1 MPFIIDYQ
9 CLCAIGSE
17 IKMFSGVQ
25 LGQAISE
32 AIKRKNVSQKE
43 VADHFGVKQPS
54 VSGWIKNGRIDK
66 KHLDKL
72 IDYFSDVVTPS
83 HFGIETFKVLKSNE
97 ESSIRFPRL
106 NAEATCGAGTINDH
120 YIEVVDYVTVAAA
133 WAREKLGGNLNKI
146 QVITARGD
154 SMEPTIEDGDVMFV
168 DTAIEAFEGDGL
180 YLLWY
185 IDGLKAKRLQST
197 VGGGLMIISD
207 NNSYRTET
215 VRGEDLNAVH
225 IIGRIRGAW
234 RLSQF

>member
-1 MPFIIDYQ
+1 MNTLKDRLEELMAEYGLDTQQQLADFAGVSKGLVGQ
-9 CLCAIGSE
+9 WFNGST
-17 IKMFSGVQ
+17 G
-25 LGQAISE
+25 LGAKPLS
-32 AIKRKNVSQKE
+32 A
-43 VADHFGVKQPS
+43 F
-54 VSGWIKNGRIDK
+54 DK
-66 KHLDKL
+66 KTRFSINWLTEGTGDK
-72 IDYFSDVVTPS
+72 YKT
-83 HFGIETFKVLKSNE
+83 HVLPAIT
-97 ESSIRFPRL
+97 ESESEDRIRFPRL

-120 YIEVVDYVTVAAA
+120 YIEVVDYVTVASA

-207 NNSYRTET
+207 NSSYRTET
-215 VRGEDLNAVH
+215 VSGEDLNAVH

>member
-1 MPFIIDYQ
+1 MNTLKDRLEELMAEYGLDTQQQLADFAGVSKGLVGQ
-9 CLCAIGSE
+9 WFNGST
-17 IKMFSGVQ
+17 G
-25 LGQAISE
+25 LGAKPLS
-32 AIKRKNVSQKE
+32 A
-43 VADHFGVKQPS
+43 F
-54 VSGWIKNGRIDK
+54 DK
-66 KHLDKL
+66 KTRFSINWLTEGTGDK
-72 IDYFSDVVTPS
+72 YKT
-83 HFGIETFKVLKSNE
+83 HVLPAIT
-97 ESSIRFPRL
+97 ESESEDRIRFPRL

-120 YIEVVDYVTVAAA
+120 YIEVVDYVTVASA

-154 SMEPTIEDGDVMFV
+154 SMEPTIENGDVMFV

-207 NNSYRTET
+207 NSSYQTET
-215 VRGEDLNAVH
+215 VRGEDLNAVR

>member
-1 MPFIIDYQ
+1 MNTLKDRLEELMAEYGLTTQQQLADFAGVSKGLVGQ
-9 CLCAIGSE
+9 WFNGST
-17 IKMFSGVQ
+17 G
-25 LGQAISE
+25 LGAKPLS
-32 AIKRKNVSQKE
+32 A
-43 VADHFGVKQPS
+43 F
-54 VSGWIKNGRIDK
+54 DK
-66 KHLDKL
+66 KTSFSINWLADGTGDK
-72 IDYFSDVVTPS
+72 YKT
-83 HFGIETFKVLKSNE
+83 HVLPAIT
-97 ESSIRFPRL
+97 ESESEDRIRFPRL
-106 NAEATCGAGTINDH
+106 NAEATCGAAGTINDH

-146 QVITARGD
+146 QVITAHGD
-154 SMEPTIEDGDVMFV
+154 SMEPTIENGDVMFV
-168 DTAIEAFEGDGL
+168 DTAVEAFEGDGL

-207 NNSYRTET
+207 NSSYRTET

>member
-1 MPFIIDYQ
+1 MNTLKDRLEELMAEYGLDTQQQLADFAGVSKGLVGQ
-9 CLCAIGSE
+9 WFNGST
-17 IKMFSGVQ
+17 G
-25 LGQAISE
+25 LGAKPLS
-32 AIKRKNVSQKE
+32 A
-43 VADHFGVKQPS
+43 F
-54 VSGWIKNGRIDK
+54 DK
-66 KHLDKL
+66 KTRFSINWLTEGTGDK
-72 IDYFSDVVTPS
+72 YKT
-83 HFGIETFKVLKSNE
+83 HVLPAIT
-97 ESSIRFPRL
+97 ESESEDRIRFPRL

-120 YIEVVDYVTVAAA
+120 YIEVVDYVTVASA
-133 WAREKLGGNLNKI
+133 WAREKLGGNLKKI

-207 NNSYRTET
+207 NSSYQTET
-215 VRGEDLNAVH
+215 VRGEDLNAVR

>member
-1 MPFIIDYQ
+1 MNTLKDRLEELMTEYGLDTQQQLADFAGVSKGLVGQ
-9 CLCAIGSE
+9 WFNGST
-17 IKMFSGVQ
+17 G
-25 LGQAISE
+25 LGAKPLS
-32 AIKRKNVSQKE
+32 A
-43 VADHFGVKQPS
+43 F
-54 VSGWIKNGRIDK
+54 DK
-66 KHLDKL
+66 KTRFSINWLTEGTGDK
-72 IDYFSDVVTPS
+72 YKT
-83 HFGIETFKVLKSNE
+83 HVLPAIT
-97 ESSIRFPRL
+97 ESESEDRIRFPRL

-207 NNSYRTET
+207 NSSYRTET

>member
-1 MPFIIDYQ
+1 MNTLKDRLEELMAEYGLDTQQQLADFAGVSKGLVGQ
-9 CLCAIGSE
+9 WFNGST
-17 IKMFSGVQ
+17 G
-25 LGQAISE
+25 LGAKPLS
-32 AIKRKNVSQKE
+32 A
-43 VADHFGVKQPS
+43 F
-54 VSGWIKNGRIDK
+54 DK
-66 KHLDKL
+66 KTRFSINWLTEGTGDKYKTYAL
-72 IDYFSDVVTPS
+72 PAIT
-83 HFGIETFKVLKSNE
+83 
-97 ESSIRFPRL
+97 ESESEDRIRFPRL

-120 YIEVVDYVTVAAA
+120 HIEVVDYVTVASA

-207 NNSYRTET
+207 NNSYQTET

>member
-1 MPFIIDYQ
+1 MNTLKDRLEELMAEYGLDTQQQLADFAGVSKGLVGQ
-9 CLCAIGSE
+9 WFNGST
-17 IKMFSGVQ
+17 G
-25 LGQAISE
+25 LGAKPLS
-32 AIKRKNVSQKE
+32 A
-43 VADHFGVKQPS
+43 F
-54 VSGWIKNGRIDK
+54 DK
-66 KHLDKL
+66 KTRFSINWLTEGTGDK
-72 IDYFSDVVTPS
+72 YKT
-83 HFGIETFKVLKSNE
+83 HVLPAIT
-97 ESSIRFPRL
+97 ESESEDRIRFPRL

-154 SMEPTIEDGDVMFV
+154 SMEPTIENGDVMFV
-168 DTAIEAFEGDGL
+168 DTAIETFEGDGL

-207 NNSYRTET
+207 NSSYQTET
-215 VRGEDLNAVH
+215 VRGEDLNAVR

>member
-1 MPFIIDYQ
+1 MNTLKDRLEELMAEYGLDTQQQLADFAGVSKGLVGQ
-9 CLCAIGSE
+9 WFNGST
-17 IKMFSGVQ
+17 G
-25 LGQAISE
+25 LGAKPLS
-32 AIKRKNVSQKE
+32 A
-43 VADHFGVKQPS
+43 F
-54 VSGWIKNGRIDK
+54 DK
-66 KHLDKL
+66 KTRFSINWLTEGTGDK
-72 IDYFSDVVTPS
+72 YKT
-83 HFGIETFKVLKSNE
+83 HVLPAIT
-97 ESSIRFPRL
+97 ESESEDRIRFPRL
-106 NAEATCGAGTINDH
+106 NAEATCGAAGTINDH

-154 SMEPTIEDGDVMFV
+154 SMEPTIENGDVMFV
-168 DTAIEAFEGDGL
+168 DTAVEAFEGDGL

-207 NNSYRTET
+207 NSSYRTET
-215 VRGEDLNAVH
+215 VRGEDLNAVR

>member
-1 MPFIIDYQ
+1 MNTLKDRLEELMAEYGLDTQQQLADFAGVSKGLVGQ
-9 CLCAIGSE
+9 WFNGST
-17 IKMFSGVQ
+17 G
-25 LGQAISE
+25 LGAKPLS
-32 AIKRKNVSQKE
+32 A
-43 VADHFGVKQPS
+43 F
-54 VSGWIKNGRIDK
+54 DK
-66 KHLDKL
+66 KTRFSINWLTEGTGDK
-72 IDYFSDVVTPS
+72 YKT
-83 HFGIETFKVLKSNE
+83 HVLPAIT
-97 ESSIRFPRL
+97 ESESEDRIRFPRL

-120 YIEVVDYVTVAAA
+120 YIEVVDYVTVASA

-154 SMEPTIEDGDVMFV
+154 SMEPTIENGDVMFV
-168 DTAIEAFEGDGL
+168 DTAIETFEGDGL

-207 NNSYRTET
+207 NSSYQTET
-215 VRGEDLNAVH
+215 VRGEDLNAVR

>member
-1 MPFIIDYQ
+1 MNTLKDRLEELMTEYGLDTQQQLADFAGVSKGLVGQ
-9 CLCAIGSE
+9 WFNGST
-17 IKMFSGVQ
+17 G
-25 LGQAISE
+25 LGAKPLS
-32 AIKRKNVSQKE
+32 A
-43 VADHFGVKQPS
+43 F
-54 VSGWIKNGRIDK
+54 DK
-66 KHLDKL
+66 KTRFSINWLTEGTGDK
-72 IDYFSDVVTPS
+72 YKT
-83 HFGIETFKVLKSNE
+83 HVLPAIT
-97 ESSIRFPRL
+97 ESESEDRIRFPRL

-120 YIEVVDYVTVAAA
+120 YIEVVDYVTVASA

-168 DTAIEAFEGDGL
+168 DTAVEAFEGDGL

-207 NNSYRTET
+207 NSSYRTET
-215 VRGEDLNAVH
+215 VSGEDLNAVH

>member
-1 MPFIIDYQ
+1 MNTLKDRLEELMAEYGLDTQQQLADFAGVSKGLVGQ
-9 CLCAIGSE
+9 WFNGST
-17 IKMFSGVQ
+17 G
-25 LGQAISE
+25 LGAKPLS
-32 AIKRKNVSQKE
+32 A
-43 VADHFGVKQPS
+43 F
-54 VSGWIKNGRIDK
+54 DK
-66 KHLDKL
+66 KTRFSINWLTEGTGDK
-72 IDYFSDVVTPS
+72 YKT
-83 HFGIETFKVLKSNE
+83 HVLPAIT
-97 ESSIRFPRL
+97 ESESEDRIRFPRL

-120 YIEVVDYVTVAAA
+120 HIEVVDYVTVASA

-154 SMEPTIEDGDVMFV
+154 SMEPTIENGDVMFV

-207 NNSYRTET
+207 NSSYRTET

>member
-1 MPFIIDYQ
+1 
-9 CLCAIGSE
+9 
-17 IKMFSGVQ
+17 MFSGER

-154 SMEPTIEDGDVMFV
+154 SMEPTIENGDVMFV
-168 DTAIEAFEGDGL
+168 DTAVEAFEGDGHH
-180 YLLWY
+180 
-185 IDGLKAKRLQST
+185 
-197 VGGGLMIISD
+197 
-207 NNSYRTET
+207 RTHTRRMAFEP
-215 VRGEDLNAVH
+215 VL
-225 IIGRIRGAW
+225 GRVFW
-234 RLSQF
+234 WSVLD

>member
-1 MPFIIDYQ
+1 MNTLKDRLEELMAEYGLTTQQQLADFAGVSKGLVGQ
-9 CLCAIGSE
+9 WFNGST
-17 IKMFSGVQ
+17 G
-25 LGQAISE
+25 LGAKPLS
-32 AIKRKNVSQKE
+32 A
-43 VADHFGVKQPS
+43 F
-54 VSGWIKNGRIDK
+54 DK
-66 KHLDKL
+66 KTSFSINWLADGTGDK
-72 IDYFSDVVTPS
+72 YKT
-83 HFGIETFKVLKSNE
+83 HVLPAIT
-97 ESSIRFPRL
+97 ESESEDRIRFPRL

-120 YIEVVDYVTVAAA
+120 YIEVVDYVTVDAA

-154 SMEPTIEDGDVMFV
+154 SMEPTIENGDVMFV
-168 DTAIEAFEGDGL
+168 DTAVEAFEGDGL

-207 NNSYRTET
+207 NSSYRTET
-215 VRGEDLNAVH
+215 VRGEDLNAVR

>member
-1 MPFIIDYQ
+1 MNTLKDRLEELMAEYGLTTQQQLADFAGVSKGLVGQ
-9 CLCAIGSE
+9 WFNGST
-17 IKMFSGVQ
+17 G
-25 LGQAISE
+25 LGAKPLS
-32 AIKRKNVSQKE
+32 A
-43 VADHFGVKQPS
+43 F
-54 VSGWIKNGRIDK
+54 DK
-66 KHLDKL
+66 KTSFSINWLADGTGDK
-72 IDYFSDVVTPS
+72 YKT
-83 HFGIETFKVLKSNE
+83 HVLPAIT
-97 ESSIRFPRL
+97 ESESEDRIRFPRL

-154 SMEPTIEDGDVMFV
+154 SMEPTIENGDVMFV
-168 DTAIEAFEGDGL
+168 DTAVEAFEGDGL

-207 NNSYRTET
+207 NSSYRTET
-215 VRGEDLNAVH
+215 VRGEDLNAVR
-225 IIGRIRGAW
+225 IIGCIRGAW

>member
-1 MPFIIDYQ
+1 MNTLKDRLEELMAEYGLDTQQQLADFAGVSKGLVGQ
-9 CLCAIGSE
+9 WFNGST
-17 IKMFSGVQ
+17 G
-25 LGQAISE
+25 LGAKPLS
-32 AIKRKNVSQKE
+32 A
-43 VADHFGVKQPS
+43 F
-54 VSGWIKNGRIDK
+54 DK
-66 KHLDKL
+66 KTRFSINWLTEGTGDK
-72 IDYFSDVVTPS
+72 YKT
-83 HFGIETFKVLKSNE
+83 HVLPAIT
-97 ESSIRFPRL
+97 ESESEDRIRFPRL

-207 NNSYRTET
+207 NSSYRTET

>member
-1 MPFIIDYQ
+1 MNTLKDRLEELMAEYGLTTQQQLADFAGVSKGLVGQ
-9 CLCAIGSE
+9 WFNGST
-17 IKMFSGVQ
+17 G
-25 LGQAISE
+25 LGAKPLS
-32 AIKRKNVSQKE
+32 A
-43 VADHFGVKQPS
+43 F
-54 VSGWIKNGRIDK
+54 DK
-66 KHLDKL
+66 KTSFSINWLADGTGDKYKTHIL
-72 IDYFSDVVTPS
+72 PAIT
-83 HFGIETFKVLKSNE
+83 
-97 ESSIRFPRL
+97 ESESEDRIRFPRL
-106 NAEATCGAGTINDH
+106 NAEATCGAAGTINDH

-146 QVITARGD
+146 QVITAHGD
-154 SMEPTIEDGDVMFV
+154 SMEPTIENGDVMFV
-168 DTAIEAFEGDGL
+168 DTAVEAFEGDGL

-207 NNSYRTET
+207 NSSYRTET

>member
-1 MPFIIDYQ
+1 MNTLKDRLEELMAEYGLDTQQQLADFAGVSKGLVGQ
-9 CLCAIGSE
+9 WFNGST
-17 IKMFSGVQ
+17 G
-25 LGQAISE
+25 LGAKPLS
-32 AIKRKNVSQKE
+32 A
-43 VADHFGVKQPS
+43 F
-54 VSGWIKNGRIDK
+54 DK
-66 KHLDKL
+66 KTRFSINWLTEGTGDK
-72 IDYFSDVVTPS
+72 YKT
-83 HFGIETFKVLKSNE
+83 HVLPAIT
-97 ESSIRFPRL
+97 ESESEDRIRFPRL

-120 YIEVVDYVTVAAA
+120 YIEVVDYVTVASA

-154 SMEPTIEDGDVMFV
+154 SMEPTIENGDVMFV
-168 DTAIEAFEGDGL
+168 DTAVEAFEGDGL

-207 NNSYRTET
+207 NSSYRTET

>member
-1 MPFIIDYQ
+1 MNTLKDRLEELMAEYGLDTQQQLADFAGVSKGLVGQ
-9 CLCAIGSE
+9 WFNGST
-17 IKMFSGVQ
+17 G
-25 LGQAISE
+25 LGAKPLS
-32 AIKRKNVSQKE
+32 A
-43 VADHFGVKQPS
+43 F
-54 VSGWIKNGRIDK
+54 DK
-66 KHLDKL
+66 KTRFSINWLTEGTGDK
-72 IDYFSDVVTPS
+72 YKT
-83 HFGIETFKVLKSNE
+83 HVLPAIT
-97 ESSIRFPRL
+97 ESESEDRIRFPRL

-154 SMEPTIEDGDVMFV
+154 SMEPTIENGDVMFV
-168 DTAIEAFEGDGL
+168 DTAVEAFEGDGL

-207 NNSYRTET
+207 NSSYQTET
-215 VRGEDLNAVH
+215 VRGEDLNAVR

>member
-1 MPFIIDYQ
+1 MNTLKDRLEELMAEYGLDTQQQLADFAGVSKGLVGQ
-9 CLCAIGSE
+9 WFNGST
-17 IKMFSGVQ
+17 G
-25 LGQAISE
+25 LGAKPLS
-32 AIKRKNVSQKE
+32 A
-43 VADHFGVKQPS
+43 F
-54 VSGWIKNGRIDK
+54 DK
-66 KHLDKL
+66 KTRFSINWLTEGTGDK
-72 IDYFSDVVTPS
+72 YKT
-83 HFGIETFKVLKSNE
+83 HVLPAIT
-97 ESSIRFPRL
+97 ESESSESEDSIRFPRL

-154 SMEPTIEDGDVMFV
+154 SMGPTIENGDVMFV
-168 DTAIEAFEGDGL
+168 DTSVEAFDGDGL

-207 NNSYRTET
+207 NSSYRTET
-215 VRGEDLNAVH
+215 VRGEDLNAVR

>member
-1 MPFIIDYQ
+1 MNTLKDRLEELMAEYGLDTQQQLADFAGVSKGLVGQ
-9 CLCAIGSE
+9 WFNGST
-17 IKMFSGVQ
+17 G
-25 LGQAISE
+25 LGAKPLS
-32 AIKRKNVSQKE
+32 A
-43 VADHFGVKQPS
+43 F
-54 VSGWIKNGRIDK
+54 DK
-66 KHLDKL
+66 KTRFSINWLTEGTGDK
-72 IDYFSDVVTPS
+72 YKT
-83 HFGIETFKVLKSNE
+83 HVLPAIT
-97 ESSIRFPRL
+97 ESESEDRIRFPRL

-120 YIEVVDYVTVAAA
+120 YIEVVDYVTVASE

-154 SMEPTIEDGDVMFV
+154 SMEPTIENGDVMFI
-168 DTAIEAFEGDGL
+168 DTAVEAFEGDGL

-207 NNSYRTET
+207 NSSYRTET
-215 VRGEDLNAVH
+215 VSGEDLNAVR

>member
-1 MPFIIDYQ
+1 MNTLKDRLEELMAEYGLDTQQQLADFAGVSKGLVGQ
-9 CLCAIGSE
+9 WFNGST
-17 IKMFSGVQ
+17 G
-25 LGQAISE
+25 LGAKPLS
-32 AIKRKNVSQKE
+32 A
-43 VADHFGVKQPS
+43 F
-54 VSGWIKNGRIDK
+54 DK
-66 KHLDKL
+66 KTRFSINWLTEGTGDK
-72 IDYFSDVVTPS
+72 YKT
-83 HFGIETFKVLKSNE
+83 HVLPAIT
-97 ESSIRFPRL
+97 ESESEDRIRFPRL

-120 YIEVVDYVTVAAA
+120 YIEVVDYVTVASA

>member
-1 MPFIIDYQ
+1 MNTLKDRLEELMAEYGLTTQQQLADFAGVSKGLVGQ
-9 CLCAIGSE
+9 WFNGST
-17 IKMFSGVQ
+17 G
-25 LGQAISE
+25 LGAKPLS
-32 AIKRKNVSQKE
+32 A
-43 VADHFGVKQPS
+43 F
-54 VSGWIKNGRIDK
+54 DK
-66 KHLDKL
+66 KTSFSINWLADGTGDK
-72 IDYFSDVVTPS
+72 YKT
-83 HFGIETFKVLKSNE
+83 HVLPAIT
-97 ESSIRFPRL
+97 ESESEDRIRFPRL

-154 SMEPTIEDGDVMFV
+154 SMEPTIENGDVMFV
-168 DTAIEAFEGDGL
+168 DTAVEAFEGDGL

-207 NNSYRTET
+207 NSSYRTET
-215 VRGEDLNAVH
+215 VRGEDLNAVR

>member
-1 MPFIIDYQ
+1 MNTLKDRLEELMAEYGLDTQQQLADFAGVSKGLVGQ
-9 CLCAIGSE
+9 WFNGST
-17 IKMFSGVQ
+17 G
-25 LGQAISE
+25 LGAKPLS
-32 AIKRKNVSQKE
+32 A
-43 VADHFGVKQPS
+43 F
-54 VSGWIKNGRIDK
+54 DK
-66 KHLDKL
+66 KTRFSINWLTEGTGDK
-72 IDYFSDVVTPS
+72 YKT
-83 HFGIETFKVLKSNE
+83 HVLPAIT
-97 ESSIRFPRL
+97 ESESEDRIRFPRL

-207 NNSYRTET
+207 NNSYQTET
-215 VRGEDLNAVH
+215 VRGEDLNAVR

>member
-1 MPFIIDYQ
+1 MNTLKDRLEELMAEYGLDTQQQLADFAGVSKGLVGQ
-9 CLCAIGSE
+9 WFNGST
-17 IKMFSGVQ
+17 G
-25 LGQAISE
+25 LGAKPLS
-32 AIKRKNVSQKE
+32 A
-43 VADHFGVKQPS
+43 F
-54 VSGWIKNGRIDK
+54 DK
-66 KHLDKL
+66 KTRFSINWLTEGTGDK
-72 IDYFSDVVTPS
+72 YKT
-83 HFGIETFKVLKSNE
+83 HVLPAIT
-97 ESSIRFPRL
+97 ESESEDRIRFPRL

>member
-1 MPFIIDYQ
+1 MNTLKDRLEELMAEYGLDTQQQLADFAGVSKGLVGQ
-9 CLCAIGSE
+9 WFNGST
-17 IKMFSGVQ
+17 G
-25 LGQAISE
+25 LGAKPLS
-32 AIKRKNVSQKE
+32 A
-43 VADHFGVKQPS
+43 F
-54 VSGWIKNGRIDK
+54 DK
-66 KHLDKL
+66 KTRFSINWLTEGTGDK
-72 IDYFSDVVTPS
+72 YKT
-83 HFGIETFKVLKSNE
+83 HVLPAIT
-97 ESSIRFPRL
+97 ESESEDRIRFPRL

-120 YIEVVDYVTVAAA
+120 YIEIVDYVTVAAA

-154 SMEPTIEDGDVMFV
+154 SMEPTIENGDVMFV

-207 NNSYRTET
+207 NSSYRTET

>member
-1 MPFIIDYQ
+1 MNTLKDRLEELMAEYGLTTQQQLADFAGVSKGLVGQ
-9 CLCAIGSE
+9 WFNGST
-17 IKMFSGVQ
+17 G
-25 LGQAISE
+25 LGAKPLS
-32 AIKRKNVSQKE
+32 A
-43 VADHFGVKQPS
+43 F
-54 VSGWIKNGRIDK
+54 DK
-66 KHLDKL
+66 KTSFSINWLADGTGDK
-72 IDYFSDVVTPS
+72 YKT
-83 HFGIETFKVLKSNE
+83 HVLPAIT
-97 ESSIRFPRL
+97 ESESEDRIRFPRL

-154 SMEPTIEDGDVMFV
+154 SMEPTIENGDVMFV
-168 DTAIEAFEGDGL
+168 DTAVEAFEGDGL

-207 NNSYRTET
+207 NSSYRTET
-215 VRGEDLNAVH
+215 VRGEDLNAVS

-234 RLSQF
+234 RLSQY